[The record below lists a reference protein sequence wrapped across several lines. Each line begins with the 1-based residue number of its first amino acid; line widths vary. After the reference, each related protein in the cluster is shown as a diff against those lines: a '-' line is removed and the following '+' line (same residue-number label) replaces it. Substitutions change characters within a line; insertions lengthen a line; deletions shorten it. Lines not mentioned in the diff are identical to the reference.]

1 MGIILI
7 LVYAIISAFGMVLL
21 RIGSV
26 QSTLSVVQGN
36 FNMSISLV
44 LIVGF
49 ILYVVTFF
57 LWLIILQKFNIT
69 FVSPI
74 AYGIAFIMI
83 CIISYFLLGE
93 MISGIQYLGVILI
106 IIGVLIMSITN
117 KNSEKI

>member
-26 QSTLSVVQGN
+26 QSNLSFVQGN
-36 FNMSISLV
+36 LNMSISTV
-44 LIVGF
+44 LMIGF
-49 ILYVVTFF
+49 VLYVITFF
-57 LWLIILQKFNIT
+57 LWLVILQKFNLT
-69 FVSPI
+69 YVSPV

-93 MISGIQYLGVILI
+93 TISGIQYCGVVLV
-106 IIGVLIMSITN
+106 IIGVIIISFSKKETN
-117 KNSEKI
+117 N